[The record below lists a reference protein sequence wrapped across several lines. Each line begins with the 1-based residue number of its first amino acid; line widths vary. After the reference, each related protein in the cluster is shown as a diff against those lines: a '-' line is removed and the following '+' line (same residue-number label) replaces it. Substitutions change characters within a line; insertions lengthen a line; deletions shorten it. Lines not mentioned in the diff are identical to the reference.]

1 MGKCDMIGEIDRR
14 YLMTRKDYEK
24 IAEVLGEA
32 SPYTVRY
39 VLVERFIQML
49 QADNPRF
56 DSERFKAAC
65 KI

>member
-1 MGKCDMIGEIDRR
+1 
-14 YLMTRKDYEK
+14 MTAKDYRK

-39 VLVERFIQML
+39 VLVERFVQML

-56 DSERFKAAC
+56 NADRFKLAC
-65 KI
+65 KV